1 MIFHF
6 TQTPRAKCYQ
16 TPTLRATADF
26 PVGAWA
32 LSRVTRDQ
40 SCHPLGEQPRGLAGL
55 RQLREC
61 SLLPKELSSLTSVLI
76 SCSGSD
82 ALSSRIFLKH
92 SHGKIY
98 PPLMHRVYPKPRNTQ
113 GDGWGRRRGRGCRST
128 PQSFLQF
135 LPQGDLGSCPA
146 HSRPAGSQLFQR

>member
-113 GDGWGRRRGRGCRST
+113 GDGWGRRRGRG
-128 PQSFLQF
+128 FLGRMHIT
-135 LPQGDLGSCPA
+135 LVLVL
-146 HSRPAGSQLFQR
+146 AGSLREMP